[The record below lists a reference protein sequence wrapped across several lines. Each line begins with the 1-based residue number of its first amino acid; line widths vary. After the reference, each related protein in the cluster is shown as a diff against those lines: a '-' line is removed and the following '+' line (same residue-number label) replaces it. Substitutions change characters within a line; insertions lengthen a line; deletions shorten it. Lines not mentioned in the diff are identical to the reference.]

1 VIRTMMKAI
10 YRRKKLLIGVTV
22 AEGESLPFRIME
34 AGRHAVGMS
43 DENLYLI
50 CKLEGEKETA

>member
-1 VIRTMMKAI
+1 MMKAI